1 MTQLPKD
8 EELHRIEAAREQAQ
22 REMFAS
28 IERQR
33 TEQAEA
39 QADGIPALM
48 RLVEIAH
55 LRGAG
60 DTSQNHHVR
69 RFLLGLYNGSR
80 WPFDMTRLRC
90 IDADLQRD
98 ALAVLRMDV
107 NPAKEVHCY
116 IEGGTKLFNSWWEAE
131 DAHDAWQKKQAEE
144 G

>member
-80 WPFDMTRLRC
+80 WPFDMTRLSSIERDRPGANDHPPVKDWNERLKVE
-90 IDADLQRD
+90 IEREQARAFDLG
-98 ALAVLRMDV
+98 M
-107 NPAKEVHCY
+107 
-116 IEGGTKLFNSWWEAE
+116 
-131 DAHDAWQKKQAEE
+131 
-144 G
+144 